1 MHLEI
6 PTISVPSGSVEEMLM
21 GLEHRQLTEGRVT
34 SPMNDKSVKGGGRWS
49 EWLGWCLSKGRKK
62 KKK

>member
-49 EWLGWCLSKGRKK
+49 EWLG
-62 KKK
+62 